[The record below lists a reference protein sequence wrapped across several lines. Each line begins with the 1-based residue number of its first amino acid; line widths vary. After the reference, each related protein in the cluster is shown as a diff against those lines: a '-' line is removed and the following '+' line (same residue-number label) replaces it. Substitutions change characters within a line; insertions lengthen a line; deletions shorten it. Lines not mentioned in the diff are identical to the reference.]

1 MTAIQRFITTARYRP
16 GPIGSATFCT
26 SLRKFTRR
34 ELLVIMRTAGQE
46 VLFPISWAVVDYDEY
61 YEQLDQR
68 MRSAG
73 IDRVVAEY
81 QRQLDEWMADQ

>member
-1 MTAIQRFITTARYRP
+1 
-16 GPIGSATFCT
+16 
-26 SLRKFTRR
+26 
-34 ELLVIMRTAGQE
+34 MRTAGQE